1 MWSNSSFYTS
11 FWLFWQSCVA
21 DKLFYSIFIE
31 VFKEIIKMRSQ
42 INIITLLLCITI
54 GATAY
59 GQQVGQLPI
68 KSTNAIDSV
77 ILKKMNDAHLVGLG
91 AAIIV
96 DKKLVWSKGYG
107 YADRENKMRF
117 TTSTVMNIASVSK
130 TITGACLMKAVEQ
143 GKLSLDEDIN
153 SYLPFKIYNPFFPK
167 EKITLRNLAT
177 HTSGLNDRFPFYT
190 SDSLYINGK
199 DSPEPL
205 GDFLQNYFIPGGKY
219 YSKENFLDHKP
230 GAFREYS
237 NLGTTLAGYIV
248 EVRTGKK
255 LNDYSR
261 EYLFKPLK
269 MDDTGWFLSEINLKK
284 HAGLYQ
290 KQADSSIKRI
300 PLYGLTTYPA
310 GGVRTSV
317 NDLSHFFICLLNDG
331 KFQNRTVLREKT
343 VQEMLRFQFDSLHKP
358 ENIEPAKL
366 NSGIFWSTK
375 MGGKRIGHNGSDFGV
390 RTFMLSDLKK
400 EVAVIMFINTSL
412 LETEEAKF
420 FGIYNEL
427 YQYGVQMRN
436 SGHIRSNRN

>member
-1 MWSNSSFYTS
+1 MKAT
-11 FWLFWQSCVA
+11 L
-21 DKLFYSIFIE
+21 KLTTLLIYML
-31 VFKEIIKMRSQ
+31 VGMRS
-42 INIITLLLCITI
+42 
-54 GATAY
+54 Y
-59 GQQVGQLPI
+59 GQQYNQVSD
-68 KSTNAIDSV
+68 KSKTSIDSV
-77 ILKKMNDAHLVGLG
+77 ILKRMDDAQLVGLG

-107 YADRENKMRF
+107 YADRENKIPF
-117 TTSTVMNIASVSK
+117 TTSTIMNIASVSK

-153 SYLPFKIYNPFFPK
+153 TYLPFKIHNPFFPN

-177 HTSGLNDRFPFYT
+177 HTSGLNDRFPFYI
-190 SDSLYINGK
+190 SDTLYVKGK
-199 DSPEPL
+199 YSEEAL
-205 GDFLQNYFIPGGKY
+205 GDFLQNYFTPGGKY

-230 GAFREYS
+230 GTFREYS
-237 NLGTTLAGYIV
+237 NLGTALAGYIV

-255 LNDYSR
+255 LNTYSR

-269 MDDTGWFLSEINLKK
+269 MDHTGWLLSDIDLKK
-284 HAGLYQ
+284 HAKLYQ
-290 KQADSSIKRI
+290 KQPDSSIKLI
-300 PLYGLTTYPA
+300 PLYGMTTYPD

-317 NDLSHFFICLLNDG
+317 NDLSHFFIFLLNDG
-331 KFQNRTVLREKT
+331 KFQNRQVLREKT
-343 VQEMLRFQFDSLHKP
+343 VQEMLRLQFDDAHKP
-358 ENIEPAKL
+358 ENIVPAEL

-427 YQYGVQMRN
+427 YQYGVKMRN
-436 SGHIRSNRN
+436 GVH

>member
-1 MWSNSSFYTS
+1 
-11 FWLFWQSCVA
+11 
-21 DKLFYSIFIE
+21 
-31 VFKEIIKMRSQ
+31 MRAPL
-42 INIITLLLCITI
+42 NIITLFIYILT
-54 GATAY
+54 GTRSY
-59 GQQVGQLPI
+59 GQQADQVSE
-68 KSTNAIDSV
+68 KSKISIDSV
-77 ILKKMNDAHLVGLG
+77 ILKRMNNAQLVGLG
-91 AAIIV
+91 AAIII

-107 YADRENKMRF
+107 YADRENKIPF
-117 TTSTVMNIASVSK
+117 TTSTVMNIASVLK

-153 SYLPFKIYNPFFPK
+153 TYLPFKIHNPYCPK

-190 SDSLYINGK
+190 SDTLYVNGK
-199 DSPEPL
+199 DSQEAL
-205 GDFLQNYFIPGGKY
+205 GDFLQNYFTPGGKY

-230 GAFREYS
+230 STFREYS
-237 NLGTTLAGYIV
+237 NLGTALAGYIV

-255 LNDYSR
+255 LNAYSR
-261 EYLFKPLK
+261 EYLFNPLK
-269 MDDTGWFLSEINLKK
+269 MDDTGWLLSDIDLKK
-284 HAGLYQ
+284 HARLYQ
-290 KQADSSIKRI
+290 KQPDSSIKLI
-300 PLYGLTTYPA
+300 PLYGMTTYPD

-331 KFQNRTVLREKT
+331 KFQNKQVLSEKT
-343 VQEMLRFQFDSLHKP
+343 VQEMLRFQFDDAHKP
-358 ENIEPAKL
+358 ENIVPAEL
-366 NSGIFWSTK
+366 NTGIFWSTK

-427 YQYGVQMRN
+427 YQYGVKIRN
-436 SGHIRSNRN
+436 GVQ

>member
-1 MWSNSSFYTS
+1 
-11 FWLFWQSCVA
+11 
-21 DKLFYSIFIE
+21 
-31 VFKEIIKMRSQ
+31 MRSQ
-42 INIITLLLCITI
+42 IGIVILLLLSIACVRT
-54 GATAY
+54 Y
-59 GQQVGQLPI
+59 GQSMQNISARPQI
-68 KSTNAIDSV
+68 SIDSV
-77 ILKKMNDAHLVGLG
+77 IRKRMSDAQLVGLG

-107 YADRENKMRF
+107 YADRENKIPF
-117 TTSTVMNIASVSK
+117 TTFTVMNIASVSK

-153 SYLPFKIYNPFFPK
+153 TYLPFKIHNPFCPK

-190 SDSLYINGK
+190 SDSLYVSGK
-199 DSPEPL
+199 DSQEAL
-205 GDFLQNYFIPGGKY
+205 GDFLQNYFTTGGKY

-230 GAFREYS
+230 GTFREYS
-237 NLGTTLAGYIV
+237 NLGTALAGYIV
-248 EVRTGKK
+248 EIRTGKK

-261 EYLFKPLK
+261 EYLFGPLK

-284 HAGLYQ
+284 HARLYQ
-290 KQADSSIKRI
+290 KQADSSIKPI
-300 PLYGLTTYPA
+300 PLYGLTTYPD

-331 KFQNRTVLREKT
+331 RFQSRQVLKQKT
-343 VQEMLRFQFDSLHKP
+343 VQEMLRFQFDDAHKP
-358 ENIEPAKL
+358 ENIVPAEL

-400 EVAVIMFINTSL
+400 EVAVIIFINTSL
-412 LETEEAKF
+412 LENEEAKF

-427 YQYGVQMRN
+427 YQYGVKIRN
-436 SGHIRSNRN
+436 DNY

>member
-1 MWSNSSFYTS
+1 
-11 FWLFWQSCVA
+11 
-21 DKLFYSIFIE
+21 
-31 VFKEIIKMRSQ
+31 MRSK

-59 GQQVGQLPI
+59 GQQTEQLHL
-68 KSTNAIDSV
+68 KSTNAIDST
-77 ILKKMNDAHLVGLG
+77 ILEKMNDAKLVGLG

-107 YADRENKMRF
+107 YADRENKVPF
-117 TTSTVMNIASVSK
+117 TTSTVMNIASISK

-153 SYLPFKIYNPFFPK
+153 TYLPFKIYNPFFPK

-177 HTSGLNDRFPFYT
+177 HTSGLSDRFPFYT
-190 SDSLYINGK
+190 SDTLYVNGK
-199 DSPEPL
+199 DSEEAL
-205 GDFLQNYFIPGGKY
+205 GDFLQNYFTPGGKY

-230 GAFREYS
+230 GTFREYS
-237 NLGTTLAGYIV
+237 NLGTALAGYIV
-248 EVRTGKK
+248 EVQTGKK

-261 EYLFKPLK
+261 KYLFKPLK

-284 HAGLYQ
+284 HARLYQ
-290 KQADSSIKRI
+290 KQADSSIKLI
-300 PLYGLTTYPA
+300 PLYGQTTYPD

-317 NDLSHFFICLLNDG
+317 NDLSHFFICLLNGG
-331 KFQNRTVLREKT
+331 KFQNRQVLREKT
-343 VQEMLRFQFDSLHKP
+343 VQEMLRFQFDDAHKP
-358 ENIEPAKL
+358 ENIEPDKL

-436 SGHIRSNRN
+436 SNHASSTGN

>member
-1 MWSNSSFYTS
+1 MKTP
-11 FWLFWQSCVA
+11 L
-21 DKLFYSIFIE
+21 KIT
-31 VFKEIIKMRSQ
+31 
-42 INIITLLLCITI
+42 TLLIYILI
-54 GATAY
+54 GTRSY
-59 GQQVGQLPI
+59 GQQANQGYE
-68 KSTNAIDSV
+68 KSRISIDSI
-77 ILKKMNDAHLVGLG
+77 ILKRMDDAQMVGLG
-91 AAIIV
+91 AAIII
-96 DKKLVWSKGYG
+96 DNKLVWSKGYG
-107 YADRENKMRF
+107 YADRENKIPF
-117 TTSTVMNIASVSK
+117 TTSTIMNIASVSK

-153 SYLPFKIYNPFFPK
+153 SYLPFKIHNPFFPK

-190 SDSLYINGK
+190 SDSLYVNGK
-199 DSPEPL
+199 DSQEAL
-205 GDFLQNYFIPGGKY
+205 GDFLRNYFMPGGTH

-230 GAFREYS
+230 GTFREYS
-237 NLGTTLAGYIV
+237 NIGTALAGYII
-248 EVRTGKK
+248 EVRTGKR

-284 HAGLYQ
+284 HARLYQ
-290 KQADSSIKRI
+290 KQGDSSIKRI
-300 PLYGLTTYPA
+300 PLYGLTTYPD

-317 NDLSHFFICLLNDG
+317 SDLSHFFICLLNGG
-331 KFQNRTVLREKT
+331 KFQNRQVLREKT
-343 VQEMLRFQFDSLHKP
+343 VQEMLRFQFDDAHKP
-358 ENIEPAKL
+358 ENIIPAEL

-375 MGGKRIGHNGSDFGV
+375 LGGKRIGHNGSDFGV

-427 YQYGVQMRN
+427 YKYGVQIRN
-436 SGHIRSNRN
+436 VHQ

>member
-1 MWSNSSFYTS
+1 MKAPLN
-11 FWLFWQSCVA
+11 V
-21 DKLFYSIFIE
+21 
-31 VFKEIIKMRSQ
+31 
-42 INIITLLLCITI
+42 ITLFVYILI
-54 GATAY
+54 GMPSY
-59 GQQVGQLPI
+59 GQQANQVAE
-68 KSTNAIDSV
+68 KSKISIDST
-77 ILKKMNDAHLVGLG
+77 ILKRMDNAQLVGLG
-91 AAIIV
+91 AAIII
-96 DKKLVWSKGYG
+96 DKQLVWSKGYG
-107 YADRENKMRF
+107 YADRENNIPF

-153 SYLPFKIYNPFFPK
+153 TYLPFKIHNPFFPK

-190 SDSLYINGK
+190 SDTLYVNGK
-199 DSPEPL
+199 DSEESL
-205 GDFLQNYFIPGGKY
+205 GDFLQNYFTPSGKY

-230 GAFREYS
+230 GTFREYS
-237 NLGTTLAGYIV
+237 NIGTALAGYII
-248 EVRTGKK
+248 EVRTGRK

-269 MDDTGWFLSEINLKK
+269 MHDTGWFLLEINQKK
-284 HAGLYQ
+284 HARLYQ

-300 PLYGLTTYPA
+300 PLYGMTTYPD

-317 NDLSHFFICLLNDG
+317 NDLSHFFICLLNEG
-331 KFQNRTVLREKT
+331 RFQNRQVLGKKM
-343 VQEMLRFQFDSLHKP
+343 VQEMLRFQFNEVHKP
-358 ENIEPAKL
+358 ENIVPAEL

-400 EVAVIMFINTSL
+400 EIAVIIFINTSL

-427 YQYGVQMRN
+427 YQYGVQLRN
-436 SGHIRSNRN
+436 AHQ

>member
-1 MWSNSSFYTS
+1 MYM
-11 FWLFWQSCVA
+11 L
-21 DKLFYSIFIE
+21 IG
-31 VFKEIIKMRSQ
+31 MRS
-42 INIITLLLCITI
+42 
-54 GATAY
+54 Y
-59 GQQVGQLPI
+59 GQRADQAHATLRN
-68 KSTNAIDSV
+68 SIDSI
-77 ILKKMNDAHLVGLG
+77 ILKRMTDAQLVGVG
-91 AAIIV
+91 AAIII
-96 DKKLVWSKGYG
+96 DQKLVWSKGYG
-107 YADRENKMRF
+107 YADRENKIPF

-153 SYLPFKIYNPFFPK
+153 TYLPFKIYNPFFPK

-190 SDSLYINGK
+190 SDTLYVNGK
-199 DSPEPL
+199 DSPEAL
-205 GDFLQNYFIPGGKY
+205 GDFLQNYFTPGGKY
-219 YSKENFLDHKP
+219 YSKENLLNHKP
-230 GAFREYS
+230 GTFREYS
-237 NLGTTLAGYIV
+237 NLGTALAGYIV

-269 MDDTGWFLSEINLKK
+269 MDDTGWFLSDIDLKK
-284 HAGLYQ
+284 HARLYQ
-290 KQADSSIKRI
+290 KQPDSSIKLI
-300 PLYGLTTYPA
+300 PLYGMTTYPD

-331 KFQNRTVLREKT
+331 KFQNRQVIKEKT
-343 VQEMLRFQFDSLHKP
+343 VQEMLRFQFDDAHKP

-420 FGIYNEL
+420 FDIYNEL
-427 YQYGVQMRN
+427 YQYGIQIRN
-436 SGHIRSNRN
+436 ALR